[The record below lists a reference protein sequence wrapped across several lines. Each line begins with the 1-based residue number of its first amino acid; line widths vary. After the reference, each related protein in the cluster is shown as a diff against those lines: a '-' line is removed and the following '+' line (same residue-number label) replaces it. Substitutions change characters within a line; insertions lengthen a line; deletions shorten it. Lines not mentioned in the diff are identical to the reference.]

1 MYVSKPVPQTSHHAP
16 IEPEPLPRVWDE
28 EDVLEFLGPV
38 DLVQV
43 ENMVLTSQVDQVT
56 LHLINNVEMYSSKF
70 DHD

>member
-1 MYVSKPVPQTSHHAP
+1 MSKFVPQTSHHAP
-16 IEPEPLPRVWDE
+16 IEPEPFARVWDE
-28 EDVLEFLGPV
+28 ENVLEFLGPI

-43 ENMVLTSQVDQVT
+43 ENIVSTSQVDQVT